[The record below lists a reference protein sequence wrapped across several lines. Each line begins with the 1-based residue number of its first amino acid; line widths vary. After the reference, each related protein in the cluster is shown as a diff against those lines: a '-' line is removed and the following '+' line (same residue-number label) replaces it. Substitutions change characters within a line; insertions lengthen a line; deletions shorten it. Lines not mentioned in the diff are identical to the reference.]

1 MTVFLRTLLLLPFTV
16 LIVACATTGT
26 DQTHPLKS
34 TRQLLDEA
42 STLAGNEEFIGQLH
56 AARTWVPPGQLTED
70 PIEIGKNAK
79 IPVQHEDVKILGPT
93 REDALRSLLLKIWLI
108 EHAQHTVDMVYFIF
122 TQDLVGQAMVGA
134 LCNAVQRGVDVRVMV
149 DSIGSLSFYHTE
161 LMALESCAE
170 NAGFMRTLD
179 GQLTPYKARVQVV
192 SFNSPI
198 RSISWA
204 NRRSHDKLM
213 VVDGAFPGEA
223 VVMTGGRNISLS
235 YYGVNADGSENTDTY
250 QDLEVLIKSGAND
263 SFEEWT
269 VGNVSGI
276 YFSLLFLHENNNRI
290 RPVYYTDPDD
300 DSFLEDDPYLRERN
314 RAQKN
319 LSRLKGLPGVSEMMA
334 DMPAYMQTG
343 FRDSQVLLA
352 HEFANLTNE
361 DVVTETEDNQEEN
374 PNSVMALLNRL
385 GDSME
390 PGSAMRIVSPYI
402 FVARYYD
409 KDGKV
414 VEDGVLEAH
423 KWLREHPENR
433 IEIVTNS
440 VLTSDNFSA
449 QSIID
454 MDLGPRVLLTPEL
467 EEAWVSSLEEGE
479 FNPAVVESEE
489 WQRLINHP
497 QIFLYQT
504 GKLDAALLGKG
515 DVHYG
520 KLHAKF
526 IIGGD
531 VGFVGTANFDYRSRL
546 FNNEMGFFLKN
557 QELLGDLDEAFEML
571 KAQSYRWGTPEWL
584 QMRREVME
592 VDGIKG
598 WSTRHQR
605 GIFKFLRATGL
616 DWLI

>member
-1 MTVFLRTLLLLPFTV
+1 MLV
-16 LIVACATTGT
+16 VACASPGT
-26 DQTHPLKS
+26 SKIQPLSS
-34 TRQLLDEA
+34 TRQLLDDA

-56 AARTWVPPGQLTED
+56 AARTWVPHGQLTED

-79 IPVQHEDVKILGPT
+79 IPVQHEEVKILGPT

-108 EHAQHTVDMVYFIF
+108 EHAQHTIDMVYFIF

-149 DSIGSLSFYHTE
+149 DSIGSLSLYHTE
-161 LMALESCAE
+161 LMALETCAE
-170 NAGFMRTLD
+170 NAGFMRTID
-179 GQLTPYKARVQVV
+179 GQLTPHKARVQVV
-192 SFNSPI
+192 SFNSPV
-198 RSISWA
+198 RTISWA

-269 VGNVSGI
+269 AGNVSGI
-276 YFSLLFLHENNNRI
+276 YFSLLFLHENNNRL

-319 LSRLKGLPGVSEMMA
+319 LARLKGLPGVAGMMA
-334 DMPAYMQTG
+334 DMQTYMQTG

-352 HEFANLTNE
+352 HEFANLTNQ
-361 DVVTETEDNQEEN
+361 DVVTETQDNDEEN
-374 PNSVMALLNRL
+374 SNSVMALLEKL
-385 GDSME
+385 GDSMP
-390 PGSAMRIVSPYI
+390 PGTAMRIVSPYI

-409 KDGKV
+409 KDGNV

-440 VLTSDNFSA
+440 VLTSDNFMA

-454 MDLGPRVLLTPEL
+454 MDLGPRVLLTPEI
-467 EEAWVSSLEEGE
+467 EKKWVASLEEGE
-479 FNPAVVESEE
+479 LNPAVVGSEE
-489 WQRLINHP
+489 WKRLVNNP
-497 QIFLYQT
+497 QIFIYQT
-504 GKLDAALLGKG
+504 GKLDSALLGKG
-515 DVHYG
+515 DEHYG

-592 VDGIKG
+592 VNGIKG

-605 GIFKFLRATGL
+605 GIFKFLRTTGL

>member
-1 MTVFLRTLLLLPFTV
+1 MKLLRTFLLLPLVV
-16 LIVACATTGT
+16 LMAACAATGT

-34 TRQLLDEA
+34 TRQLLADA
-42 STLAGNEEFIGQLH
+42 STQAGNEEFIRQLH
-56 AARTWVPPGQLTED
+56 EARTWVPYGQLTED

-170 NAGFMRTLD
+170 HAGFMRTLD

-290 RPVYYTDPDD
+290 RSVYYTDPDD

-374 PNSVMALLNRL
+374 PNSVMALLNKL

-409 KDGKV
+409 KEGKV

-592 VDGIKG
+592 IGGIKG